1 MSRKAKRSKRP
12 SSPRPLPWL
21 WLTLAGALLVILG
34 GIALLWPS
42 ADAGSAPA
50 GAIKVTGAPAL
61 EVDRT
66 EVDEG
71 DIPLG
76 RTIKTTFRLRNVG
89 DQPLHI
95 MGEPQ
100 VELVE
105 GC

>member
-1 MSRKAKRSKRP
+1 MSRKIKRKRKQP
-12 SSPRPLPWL
+12 ASRPLPWL
-21 WLTLAGALLVILG
+21 WLTLAGAALLIVG
-34 GIALLWPS
+34 GAALLWPS
-42 ADAGSAPA
+42 NSVSSDFTP
-50 GAIKVTGAPAL
+50 KVTGAPAL

-76 RTIKTTFRLRNVG
+76 RTIETTFRLRNVG
-89 DQPLHI
+89 DKPLHI